1 MRSFLP
7 WALALPAVVLVASL
21 AGAQIER
28 LDLAQM
34 VARTDNAVHGQ
45 ILAQEVVRIDH
56 PVDGE
61 GLFFTHLT
69 VEGTSLVDGQPLTVQ
84 VTFPGGFVSPGEG
97 VYNSEA
103 PSADETR
110 VGNEIVAFYKWSDN
124 LGGGLAGN
132 ALYASHGGIYR
143 VAATRRGPVA
153 LGKGDG
159 YALSSNVRVTELRTR
174 IAKLRAK

>member
-1 MRSFLP
+1 MKRLLTG
-7 WALALPAVVLVASL
+7 ALALPALALVASL

-34 VARTDNAVHGQ
+34 VARTDNAVHGR
-45 ILAQEVVRIDH
+45 IVAQEVVRVDH

-61 GLFFTHLT
+61 GLFFTHLSI
-69 VEGTSLVDGQPLTVQ
+69 EGTSLVDGAPLEVQ
-84 VTFPGGFVSPGEG
+84 VTFPGGFVSPEEG
-97 VYNSEA
+97 VHNSEA

-110 VGNEIVAFYKWSDN
+110 VGNEVVVFYKWSDN

-143 VAATRRGPVA
+143 VAATRNGPVA

-159 YALSSNVRVTELRTR
+159 YALDSNVRVAQLRSQ
-174 IAKLRAK
+174 IARLRAK